1 VRRVSG
7 VAGLGIIA
15 SAQSFGMYVVALV
28 VFGFGEGLYLSVDMA
43 LAAAVL
49 PNPEESAKDM
59 GVVNYPGLKSRA
71 CTTGTTGGGASFAS
85 SLTPGCPGWGG
96 GR

>member
-1 VRRVSG
+1 VLDDVRVPPGEVRVRRVSG

-59 GVVNYPGLKSRA
+59 GVVNYPGLKDFV
-71 CTTGTTGGGASFAS
+71 GGFGD
-85 SLTPGCPGWGG
+85 CPW
-96 GR
+96 